1 MNPDA
6 KSYMNNRG
14 IALIITLTVITILV
28 AVTFELNRQIQ
39 AAVTDSS
46 IVRDRL
52 TISHMIKSGI
62 NIAESIL
69 IVDKNASEIDSLQ
82 EDWANPEKIDE
93 YLSNLTFDEGNI
105 LLDIS
110 DELGKIQVNSLVAFP
125 KGRDFNALQKDFWYR
140 FVGLIL
146 LQQQDDEEFMEEI
159 IEPSAIINPVKDWL
173 DADDNDAI
181 TGLNGAEKEY
191 YQDQEPPYL
200 CRNGPFRY
208 IEELTRVKGITPEL
222 FYSAD
227 QQLLGISRYI
237 TVQGIA
243 QLNDKF
249 TYDGKININTAD
261 LPVIAALLPA
271 GQDFLAPEIY
281 AYRIESAD
289 GQFLHDLNGLT
300 WYKDVPG
307 CSDVEIKDGL
317 LTTQSDV
324 FRIEC
329 SAVLHDIHMTSTVV
343 VKREKDSKS
352 GKWFCK
358 VLNWKNE

>member
-1 MNPDA
+1 MNSN
-6 KSYMNNRG
+6 KKTSMNNRG

-52 TISHMIKSGI
+52 IISHMIKSGI
-62 NIAESIL
+62 NVAESIL

-82 EDWANPEKIDE
+82 EDWANPEKIEE
-93 YLSNLTFDEGNI
+93 YLSYLIFDEGNI
-105 LLDIS
+105 LLYIS
-110 DELGKIQVNSLVAFP
+110 DELGRIQINSLVAFP
-125 KGRDFNALQKDFWYR
+125 KGRDFNAPQKDFWYR

-146 LQQQDDEEFMEEI
+146 LQQQDNEEFMEEI
-159 IEPSAIINPVKDWL
+159 VEPSAIINPVKDWL
-173 DADDNDAI
+173 DSDDNDAI

-191 YQDQEPPYL
+191 YQDLEPPYL

-222 FYSAD
+222 FCSAD

-249 TYDGKININTAD
+249 TYVGKININTAD

-281 AYRIESAD
+281 AYRIESTD
-289 GQFLHDLNGLT
+289 GQFLHDLNSPS

-307 CSDVEIKDGL
+307 CSDVEIKEGL

-329 SAVLHDIHMTSTVV
+329 SAVLHDIHMTSTVI
-343 VKREKDSKS
+343 VKREKDKES

>member
-1 MNPDA
+1 MIPDA

-39 AAVTDSS
+39 AAATDSS

-52 TISHMIKSGI
+52 TVSHMIKSGI

-69 IVDKNASEIDSLQ
+69 IADKNESEIDSLQ
-82 EDWANPEKIDE
+82 EDWANPEKIDA
-93 YLSNLTFDEGNI
+93 YLSNLIFDEGNI

-110 DELGKIQVNSLVAFP
+110 DELGRIQVNSLVAFP
-125 KGRDFNALQKDFWYR
+125 KGRDFNAPQKDFWYR

-146 LQQQDDEEFMEEI
+146 LQQQDNEAFMEEI
-159 IEPSAIINPVKDWL
+159 VEPGAIINSVKDWL
-173 DADDNDAI
+173 DSGDNDAI

-191 YQDQEPPYL
+191 YQDQEPSYL

-227 QQLLGISRYI
+227 QQLLGISRYV
-237 TVQGIA
+237 TVQGIS

-281 AYRIESAD
+281 DYRIESAD
-289 GQFLHDLNGLT
+289 GRFLHDLNSPT

-307 CSDVEIKDGL
+307 CSDVEIKGAL
-317 LTTQSDV
+317 LTTSSDV

-329 SAVLHDIHMTSTVV
+329 SAVLHDIHMTSTVI